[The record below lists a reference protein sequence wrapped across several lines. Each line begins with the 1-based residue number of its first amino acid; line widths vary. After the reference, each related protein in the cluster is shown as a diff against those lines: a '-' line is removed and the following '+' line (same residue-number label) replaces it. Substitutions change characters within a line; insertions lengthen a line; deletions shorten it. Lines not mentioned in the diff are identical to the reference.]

1 MATPPARSGQANR
14 VVVAFL
20 DGRRLRGY
28 VYNFSPLKDHFRLF
42 PADDP
47 LHTEGTQVDLNDLKA
62 VFFVREFLGDPNPQ
76 KIDPPTPAQPGRSI
90 TVTFKDGEQIRA
102 TTQGYDPK
110 RLGFFIFPETR
121 NRNNLRIFVVNRNIQ
136 NVKLG

>member
-1 MATPPARSGQANR
+1 MPTPPAPSGQANR
-14 VVVAFL
+14 VVAAFL

-42 PADDP
+42 PSDDP
-47 LHTEGTQVDLNDLKA
+47 VNTQGTEVELKDLKA
-62 VFFVREFLGDPNPQ
+62 IFFVREFLGDSNPE
-76 KIDPPTPAQPGRSI
+76 KTDPTQPPQPGRSI
-90 TVTFKDGEQIRA
+90 TVTFKDGELIRA

-136 NVKLG
+136 HVKLG